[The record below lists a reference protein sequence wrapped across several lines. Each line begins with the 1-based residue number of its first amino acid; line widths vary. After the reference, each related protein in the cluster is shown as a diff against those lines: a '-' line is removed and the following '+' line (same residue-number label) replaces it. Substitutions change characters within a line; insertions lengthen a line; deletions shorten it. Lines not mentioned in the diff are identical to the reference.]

1 LHVIEKGSP
10 LIQVIPFRR
19 DSAEV
24 PAVIRAETAGEAAER
39 DKVNRN
45 TRAAT
50 GWYRTEARAP
60 RK

>member
-1 LHVIEKGSP
+1 MV
-10 LIQVIPFRR
+10 QVIPFRR
-19 DSAEV
+19 DAAEI
-24 PAVIRAETAGEAAER
+24 AAEIGPEAAKDTDAR

-45 TRAAT
+45 TRAGT

>member
-1 LHVIEKGSP
+1 MV
-10 LIQVIPFRR
+10 QVIPFRR
-19 DSAEV
+19 DATD
-24 PAVIRAETAGEAAER
+24 IRAEIGPENAEDAKAR

-45 TRAAT
+45 TRAGT